1 MSSVPQSALHWFEI
15 PVADIDRAQ
24 RFYETLL
31 ATPLRREAM
40 GPQTLAVLPYAEPG
54 VGGALLA
61 GPAARPGAQG
71 VVVYLDGGARLEE
84 GLARLAEA
92 GGQILTPRV
101 DLPDGMG
108 SFVHFQDSEGNR
120 VGLHAAG

>member
-15 PVADIDRAQ
+15 PVVDMDRAQ

-31 ATPLRREAM
+31 AVPLQRQAM
-40 GPQTLAVLPYAEPG
+40 GPQTLAVLPYARPG

-61 GPAARPGAQG
+61 GPAAQPGTQG

-92 GGQILTPRV
+92 GGQLLTPRV

-108 SFVHFQDSEGNR
+108 SFVHFQDSEGNC
-120 VGLHAAG
+120 VGLHAPA